1 MSPGCGVLRDEQLAS
16 DHMDGETAE
25 LCFLTPNP
33 VLFALLYDC
42 LLLDPLTWNT
52 FVFQLP
58 IRLRECEFL
67 NNTDMF
73 YDRALHMVYTK

>member
-1 MSPGCGVLRDEQLAS
+1 MSSLLS
-16 DHMDGETAE
+16 DHLDGEAAK

-33 VLFALLYDC
+33 VLFVLPHDC
-42 LLLDPLTWNT
+42 LLLEPQTWNT

-58 IRLRECEFL
+58 IRLFKCEFL